1 MKSLDFSRYALSSC
15 VAAALLAACGGSQ
28 PPIGA
33 SGAAN
38 QTQGAMSDAIAR
50 SGAPSR
56 ISTLRSWI
64 SPHAKHKKLLYVSV
78 FARGVID
85 IFSVPKYSLVG
96 QITDGINGPEGLAI
110 DNNGNLYVA
119 NFVGN
124 TITVYERGT
133 TSPSRTLTE
142 SGGPTDVVV
151 DGSGYVYASDSEGGI
166 DVYPSGAT
174 LPIRRLTNPAV
185 RYGVTGVGISA
196 SNSVYATGFSSPN
209 STGPA
214 VVKFA
219 HASGAGKRLHLKGL
233 VFPFGVIIDTNN
245 DLVVTDS
252 GPYYGQGAVLIYPLS
267 KRSPSEKITLPGPIH
282 SAFNNPENL
291 LYVPQGQFGYFGVGV
306 YDYPSLALVTTVPIE
321 DYPGG
326 AALSPAP
333 TH

>member
-1 MKSLDFSRYALSSC
+1 MGDLARFAFTIG
-15 VAAALLAACGGSQ
+15 AATLFAGCGGS
-28 PPIGA
+28 PSPVGVPGA
-33 SGAAN
+33 PN
-38 QTQGAMSDAIAR
+38 QTQGAMSDAIGL

-56 ISTLRSWI
+56 TSTLRSWI
-64 SPHAKHKKLLYVSV
+64 SSRAKHKKLLYVSV
-78 FARGVID
+78 YGRGVID
-85 IFSVPKYSLVG
+85 IFAVPKYSLVG

-119 NFVGN
+119 NFAGN

-142 SGGPTDVVV
+142 SGGPTDVAV
-151 DGSGYVYASDSEGGI
+151 DEIGYVYASDYEGGI

-185 RYGVTGVGISA
+185 RYGVTAVGISA

-219 HASGAGKRLHLKGL
+219 HASGAGKRVHLKGL
-233 VFPFGVIIDTNN
+233 VFPFGVIIDANN

-252 GPYYGQGAVLIYPLS
+252 GPYYGQGAVLIYPPG
-267 KRSPSEKITLPGPIH
+267 KRSPSEKITL
-282 SAFNNPENL
+282 
-291 LYVPQGQFGYFGVGV
+291 
-306 YDYPSLALVTTVPIE
+306 LARPKRTPLR
-321 DYPGG
+321 
-326 AALSPAP
+326 
-333 TH
+333 